1 MAVTDLEDV
10 KLYCKIDFDFEDQM
24 LEEMI
29 DAAEDEICFAIG
41 NDVTPHDLAKYTK
54 FTLAVKKQVKEEYEH
69 RGLSADTERHG
80 LANGVLN
87 IIHQL
92 RTRRELDDNK
102 KNESKSNIFP

>member
-29 DAAEDEICFAIG
+29 EAAEDEICFAVG
-41 NDVTPHDLAKYTK
+41 NDVTPQDLAKYAK

-69 RGLSADTERHG
+69 RGLSADTQRHG
-80 LANGVLN
+80 LAIVMIWIKHLM
-87 IIHQL
+87 
-92 RTRRELDDNK
+92 R
-102 KNESKSNIFP
+102 

>member
-41 NDVTPHDLAKYTK
+41 NDVTPHDL
-54 FTLAVKKQVKEEYEH
+54 
-69 RGLSADTERHG
+69 
-80 LANGVLN
+80 
-87 IIHQL
+87 
-92 RTRRELDDNK
+92 
-102 KNESKSNIFP
+102 SK

>member
-41 NDVTPHDLAKYTK
+41 NDVTPQDLAKYAK
-54 FTLAVKKQVKEEYEH
+54 FSLAVKKQVKEEYEH
-69 RGLSADTERHG
+69 RGLSSDTQRHG

-102 KNESKSNIFP
+102 KDESQSHILP